1 VSSTLTRNRL
11 PSATLTSSSSPGVAK
26 KRFIRS
32 LPVRTV
38 RWEVRTTHHVPRRH
52 PSRDPLHALAT
63 QHGKAYRR
71 GYGRS
76 LGIIVYCCPTAAKPL
91 VFALRVLGFLRYLQ
105 EKKRADERT
114 RTADLISL
122 RVCGQGLQRLARGC
136 KSRIFKRL
144 SLLRAAACCT
154 VLRSRWYQ
162 IGIRTSD
169 SHRLTAGPMARPRV
183 LRSHNR
189 RCLFI
194 GVAVCCRIG
203 LSIVHRS

>member
-38 RWEVRTTHHVPRRH
+38 RWEVRTTHHAPRRH

-114 RTADLISL
+114 RTAYPCSL
-122 RVCGQGLQRLARGC
+122 RVITQALQRFTQGC
-136 KSRIFKRL
+136 KSRISKPFSFLRL
-144 SLLRAAACCT
+144 TACCT
-154 VLRSRWYQ
+154 VLRSR
-162 IGIRTSD
+162 
-169 SHRLTAGPMARPRV
+169 
-183 LRSHNR
+183 
-189 RCLFI
+189 
-194 GVAVCCRIG
+194 
-203 LSIVHRS
+203 